1 MQQDPERD
9 YLQSPTKG
17 LGFEDEKRDTF
28 VRLVWLGIGLALLIL
43 FIPLLD
49 FAIQNPEVR
58 WSFLLL
64 ILLLCGVFL
73 FFKTYPKMGY
83 RTAPDIAP
91 VTSEN
96 EPGAAERDI
105 MTITNALHGAPY
117 SQMLSYLELREMLV
131 RRFMLLHHLPRAEAE
146 ARLADPQTIR
156 RLIKDE
162 QLIWLLTYDFKR
174 AYEPEWLETQQGQM
188 MVQDFNQ
195 VFPGLLRKL
204 EAMK

>member
-9 YLQSPTKG
+9 YLKSPTKG

>member
-9 YLQSPTKG
+9 YLRSPIKG
-17 LGFEDEKRDTF
+17 TGYEDGEGDLL
-28 VRLVWLGIGLALLIL
+28 VQLVWLGIALALVVLLIP
-43 FIPLLD
+43 FLD
-49 FAIQNPEVR
+49 AAIQDPEVR
-58 WSFLLL
+58 WAFLLV
-64 ILLLCGVFL
+64 ILLICAVFL
-73 FFKTYPKMGY
+73 FFKTYPRIGY
-83 RTAPDIAP
+83 RPAPDISQ

-96 EPGAAERDI
+96 EPGAAERELV
-105 MTITNALHGAPY
+105 TITNALHGAPY

-146 ARLADPQTIR
+146 ARLADPQTAR

-195 VFPGLLRKL
+195 VFPGLLSKL

>member
-1 MQQDPERD
+1 MQLDPERD
-9 YLQSPTKG
+9 YLLGPSKG
-17 LGFEDEKRDTF
+17 LGYEDEKGDTL

-58 WSFLLL
+58 WSFLLVM
-64 ILLLCGVFL
+64 LLLCGVFL
-73 FFKTYPKMGY
+73 FFKTYPKLGY
-83 RTAPDIAP
+83 RSPPEIAP
-91 VTSEN
+91 VTSKN
-96 EPGAAERDI
+96 EPGAAERELMMI
-105 MTITNALHGAPY
+105 ENAIQGGPY

-146 ARLADPQTIR
+146 SLLADPNSTR

-174 AYEPEWLETQQGQM
+174 AYEPEWLQTQQGQM
-188 MVQDFNQ
+188 MVKDFNQ
-195 VFPGLLRKL
+195 VFPGLLKRL
-204 EAMK
+204 EALK